1 MNTTFRELLAFHI
14 EAQRGMFI
22 DEAAR
27 AADGSGV
34 WIFSARESDPTW
46 NLFAVLD
53 ADVALRHE
61 ARIAREFDARRR
73 EPVWYLADRD
83 GTAQPHPLPP
93 PWRRFSSDCWM
104 ARDGADPAPPVPGL
118 SLMRVETAADA
129 ETFNRLYADA
139 FWDGEPDPG
148 AAVPIPDSVPDA
160 GGWMEIRHWLV
171 RESGVPKGLLSA
183 VSRGG
188 LTGLYNVGTLRS
200 ERGRGLGRA
209 LLQMG
214 LAEEARRGAARFF
227 LLTERDK
234 PLEAFYRR
242 FGFRTVTTGGYY
254 RKG

>member
-1 MNTTFRELLAFHI
+1 MNTSFRELLAFHV

-27 AADGSGV
+27 ATDGSGL
-34 WIFSARESDPTW
+34 WIFSARESEPTW

-53 ADVALRHE
+53 AGLALKHE
-61 ARIAREFDARRR
+61 ARIAREFEARGR
-73 EPVWYLADRD
+73 EPVWYLPDRD
-83 GTAQPHPLPP
+83 GAAPPQPLPA

-104 ARDGADPAPPVPGL
+104 ARDGADPAPPAPGL
-118 SLMRVETAADA
+118 SLARVETAADA
-129 ETFNRLYADA
+129 AIFNRLYADA
-139 FWDGEPDPG
+139 FWEGSPDPG
-148 AAVPIPDSVPDA
+148 AAVPIPDGVPGA
-160 GGWMEIRHWLV
+160 GGWMEIRHWLL
-171 RESGVPKGLLSA
+171 RESGTPKALLTA

-188 LTGLYNVGTLRS
+188 LTALYNVGTLRAD
-200 ERGRGLGRA
+200 RGRGLGRA
-209 LLQMG
+209 ALQMG
-214 LAEEARRGAARFF
+214 AAEEARLGARRFF

>member
-1 MNTTFRELLAFHI
+1 MNTSFHELLAFHI

-34 WIFSARESDPTW
+34 WIFSAREPEPTW

-53 ADVALRHE
+53 ADLALRHE
-61 ARIAREFDARRR
+61 TRIAREFEARGR
-73 EPVWYLADRD
+73 EPVWYLADSD
-83 GTAQPHPLPP
+83 GVSRPPPLPA

-104 ARDGADPAPPVPGL
+104 TRDGADPAPPTPGL
-118 SLMRVETAADA
+118 SLARVETAADA
-129 ETFNRLYADA
+129 ESFNRLYADA

-148 AAVPIPDSVPDA
+148 AAVPIPNDVPGA
-160 GGWMEIRHWLV
+160 GGWMETRHWII
-171 RESGVPKGLLSA
+171 RESGVPKALLTA
-183 VSRGG
+183 VSCGG
-188 LTGLYNVGTLRS
+188 LTALYNVGTLRS

-214 LAEEARRGAARFF
+214 LAEEARRGATRFF

-254 RKG
+254 RKD